1 MSANAHGQTHVRSGR
16 PFDRLIN
23 FTDAIVA
30 VAITVLV
37 LPIVELRPKVG
48 EETVWQVISDNN
60 GQLVTFAFTF
70 LITALMW
77 RIHNRIFG
85 RLIGFDDVIFWL
97 NLLWLLLIVILPWSS
112 SMYGTGMDSFR
123 AVAGGA
129 DWFSG
134 GEGLGGAGLLY
145 WLNLGMISLIG
156 GLISAHARR
165 HPELIDPDAARV
177 FMDTPIVRTRGFVFG
192 GYMFFIGV
200 MTLFV
205 PNVAVWLPFGFFL
218 VGYLLR
224 RQEA

>member
-1 MSANAHGQTHVRSGR
+1 MSASAQPVTVRSGR

-37 LPIVELRPKVG
+37 LPIVELRPKAG
-48 EETVWQVISDNN
+48 EETVWKVIGDNT

-70 LITALMW
+70 IIVAFMW
-77 RIHNRIFG
+77 RIHNRIFS
-85 RLIGFDDVIFWL
+85 RLAGFDDAIFWL
-97 NLLWLLLIVILPWSS
+97 NLMWLILIVLLPWSS

-123 AVAGGA
+123 MVAGGA
-129 DWFSG
+129 NWFSG

-145 WLNLGMISLIG
+145 WLNLGMISIIG

-165 HPELIDPDAARV
+165 HPELIDHDAPRIFV
-177 FMDTPIVRTRGFVFG
+177 DSPLVRTRGFVYG
-192 GYMFFIGV
+192 AYMIVIGV
-200 MTLFV
+200 FSVFV
-205 PNVAVWLPFGFFL
+205 PNIAVWLPFGLFV

-224 RQEA
+224 KQEA

>member
-1 MSANAHGQTHVRSGR
+1 MSSPAHSGPHVRSGR

-48 EETVWQVISDNN
+48 EETVWQVIGDNN
-60 GQLVTFAFTF
+60 GQIVTFAFTF
-70 LITALMW
+70 IIVAFMW

-85 RLIGFDDVIFWL
+85 RLLGFDIVIFWL
-97 NLLWLLLIVILPWSS
+97 NLMWLLLIVLLPWSS
-112 SMYGTGMDSFR
+112 SMYGTGMDGFR
-123 AVAGGA
+123 AVGEGQN
-129 DWFSG
+129 WFSG

-145 WLNLGMISLIG
+145 WLNMGLISIVG

-165 HPELIDPDAARV
+165 HPELIDPDAPRV
-177 FMDTPIVRTRGFVFG
+177 FMDTPLVRTRGFLFG
-192 GYMFFIGV
+192 GYMLFIGV
-200 MTLFV
+200 MTLV
-205 PNVAVWLPFGFFL
+205 MPNVAIWLPFGFFL
-218 VGYLLR
+218 FGYLLR